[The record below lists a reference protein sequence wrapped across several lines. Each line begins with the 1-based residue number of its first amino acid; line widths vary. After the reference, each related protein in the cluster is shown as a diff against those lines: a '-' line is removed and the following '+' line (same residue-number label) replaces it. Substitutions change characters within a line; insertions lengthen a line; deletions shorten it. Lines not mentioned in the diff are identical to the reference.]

1 MFSQTAEYA
10 LRSAVFLAAAEGH
23 SSPVRVVSRRTQ
35 VPASYL
41 TKILGALGRAGIVR
55 AQRGPNGGYVLSR
68 PPDRITALDVI
79 RAVEPR
85 PEIDVCPLGLSE
97 HAHGRLCSLHRRL
110 ADAYLRLE
118 AAFESTS
125 LQDLAAPTTEAEC
138 AFPGVP
144 PTSASRTDT
153 AAPVPLRP
161 ADRKPR
167 RTRGTVGEEETSS

>member
-35 VPASYL
+35 VPFSYL
-41 TKILGALGRAGIVR
+41 TKVLGALARAGIVR

-85 PEIDVCPLGLSE
+85 PEIDVCPLGLPE
-97 HAHGRLCSLHRRL
+97 HASGHLCSLHRRL

-118 AAFESTS
+118 AAFESTT
-125 LQDLAAPTTEAEC
+125 LQDLAAPAAEADC

-144 PTSASRTDT
+144 PTSASRTDA
-153 AAPVPLRP
+153 AAPVPLHP
-161 ADRKPR
+161 ADRKRPGSR
-167 RTRGTVGEEETSS
+167 DSVGQEESPS

>member
-10 LRSAVFLAAAEGH
+10 LRSAVYLAAADGQ
-23 SSPVRVVSRRTQ
+23 SCPVRVVSRRTQ
-35 VPASYL
+35 VPSSYL

-55 AQRGPNGGYVLSR
+55 SQRGPNGGYVLSR

-85 PEIDVCPLGLSE
+85 SQVDVCPLGLPE
-97 HAHGRLCSLHRRL
+97 HASGRLCALHRRL

-118 AAFESTS
+118 AAFESTT
-125 LQDLAAPTTEAEC
+125 LQDLAVPAAGAEC

-144 PTSASRTDT
+144 PTGASRTDT
-153 AAPVPLRP
+153 VAPVPLRP
-161 ADRKPR
+161 ADGKPR
-167 RTRGTVGEEETSS
+167 RPRGTVGEEETPS

>member
-35 VPASYL
+35 VPPSYL

-55 AQRGPNGGYVLSR
+55 AQRGPHGGYALSR

-85 PEIDVCPLGLSE
+85 PEVDVCPLGLPG
-97 HAHGRLCSLHRRL
+97 HASGRLCSLHRRL

-118 AAFESTS
+118 AAFESTT
-125 LQDLAAPTTEAEC
+125 LQDLAVPATESEC

-144 PTSASRTDT
+144 PTSASRTD
-153 AAPVPLRP
+153 AVAPVPLP
-161 ADRKPR
+161 SADRKRPR
-167 RTRGTVGEEETSS
+167 SRGPVGQEESP